1 MIIVS
6 FIFYGGPMKN
16 KIVVFDLL
24 FYLALPYLIWKFGQ
38 EPLGDYYAILL
49 STAPGF
55 VYTIVR
61 FAIERQFNVTGMFI
75 MVSLLV
81 STLVDILSGDAFTM
95 LQNSIYVSAGFGLFI
110 LGTMLIKKPLALYLG
125 VDIAYLQGHKR
136 EDSFRLY
143 RQKSILPA
151 FYILTGIFALRG
163 FVAAGLK
170 YYLIGVYGVQ
180 GYDRI
185 LFFMKVNG
193 WVFGVLIAGGFIYSS
208 LKVNEYLEKQK
219 EDKISDSDDTELVR

>member
-1 MIIVS
+1 MINILL
-6 FIFYGGPMKN
+6 IFFGGAMKN
-16 KIVVFDLL
+16 KIVVFDLI

-55 VYTIVR
+55 VYTIIR
-61 FAIERQFNVTGMFI
+61 FAVERQFNVTGMFI
-75 MVSLLV
+75 MVSLFI

-95 LQNSIYVSAGFGLFI
+95 LQNSVYVSAGFGLFI
-110 LGTMLIKKPLALYLG
+110 LGTMLVKRPLALYFG

-136 EDSFRLY
+136 EDSLKLY

-151 FYILTGIFALRG
+151 FYIITGIFALRG
-163 FVAAGLK
+163 LVAAGLK
-170 YYLIGVYGVQ
+170 FYLIGVYGVQ

-193 WVFGVLIAGGFIYSS
+193 WVFGALIAAGFIYSS
-208 LKVNEYLEKQK
+208 LKINDHLEKLK
-219 EDKISDSDDTELVR
+219 DEIPTEDDPKDLVG

>member
-1 MIIVS
+1 
-6 FIFYGGPMKN
+6 MKN

-61 FAIERQFNVTGMFI
+61 FAVERQFNVTGIFI

-95 LQNSIYVSAGFGLFI
+95 LQNSVYVSAGFGILI
-110 LGTMLIKKPLALYLG
+110 LGTMLIKKPLALYFG
-125 VDIAYLQGHKR
+125 ADIAYLQGHKR
-136 EDSFRLY
+136 EESLKLY
-143 RQKSILPA
+143 RHKTILPT
-151 FYILTGIFALRG
+151 FYFITAVCALRG
-163 FVAAGLK
+163 LVGAGLK
-170 YYLIGVYGVQ
+170 YYLIGVYGVD

-193 WVFGVLIAGGFIYSS
+193 WIFGALIAAGFIYSS
-208 LKVNEYLEKQK
+208 LKINDYLEKTK
-219 EDKISDSDDTELVR
+219 VVDTIDNDLVG

>member
-1 MIIVS
+1 
-6 FIFYGGPMKN
+6 MKN

-61 FAIERQFNVTGMFI
+61 FAVERQFNVTGIFI

-95 LQNSIYVSAGFGLFI
+95 LQNSVYVSAGFGILI
-110 LGTMLIKKPLALYLG
+110 LGTMLIKKPLALYFG
-125 VDIAYLQGHKR
+125 ADIAYLQGHKR
-136 EDSFRLY
+136 EDSLKLY
-143 RQKSILPA
+143 QHKNILPS
-151 FYILTGIFALRG
+151 FYFITAVFALRG
-163 FVAAGLK
+163 LVGAGLK
-170 YYLIGVYGVQ
+170 YYLIGVYGVD

-193 WVFGVLIAGGFIYSS
+193 WIFGALIAAGFIYSS
-208 LKVNEYLEKQK
+208 LKINEYLEKTK
-219 EDKISDSDDTELVR
+219 VVDTNDNDLVG